1 MLCLNTPLPIP
12 LCTLSTN
19 VKYKTKAAVLN
30 VPVYLFGQCWY
41 KAYLHLF
48 SFACILNG
56 NFYFRNVLCVKMPDS
71 VVQESASAVMLA
83 CVELIFM

>member
-1 MLCLNTPLPIP
+1 MLPFEKLINFVVICLNIAMLCLNTPLPIP

-41 KAYLHLF
+41 KAYLH
-48 SFACILNG
+48 
-56 NFYFRNVLCVKMPDS
+56 
-71 VVQESASAVMLA
+71 
-83 CVELIFM
+83 